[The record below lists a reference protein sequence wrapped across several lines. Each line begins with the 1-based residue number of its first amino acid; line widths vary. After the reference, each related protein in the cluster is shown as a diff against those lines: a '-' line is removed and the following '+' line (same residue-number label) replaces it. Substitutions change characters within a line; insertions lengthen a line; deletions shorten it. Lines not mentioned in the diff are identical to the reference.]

1 MSMKKLVVILSAL
14 ALLACGAESPAGPS
28 PTRGML
34 RVEGVDVTILESF
47 PPQAVAHVTG
57 QLPNVCT
64 AVAEV
69 KVRRDGRVIE
79 VTITTVSTAEV
90 CILLFPPP
98 LEVPV
103 HLGYVSEPGEYVVRV
118 NGFETKF
125 KI

>member
-1 MSMKKLVVILSAL
+1 MKNLVLVLSAL
-14 ALLACGAESPAGPS
+14 ALLACGADSPTGPG

-34 RVEGVDVTILESF
+34 RVEAVDVAILESS
-47 PPQAVAHVTG
+47 PPQAIAHVTG

-69 KVRRDGRVIE
+69 KLRRDARVIE

-90 CILLFPPP
+90 CILLYPPP

-103 HLGYVSEPGEYVVRV
+103 HLGYVSEPGEYVLRV

-125 KI
+125 KV